1 MLASLRK
8 RDPCA
13 RPRALLGA
21 TREPDGFEGGRLHP
35 LQEAPEAFSRPQRD
49 RGVVESVGD
58 ALGEDCA
65 HHCGVQAPVPP
76 ATAAH
81 GCLAQR
87 LSAPL
92 WEEAVSWAEAA
103 RQRSLAA
110 NCKYQAVALA
120 QLGLADSPRASLV
133 FNCALFRGSARLR
146 RATASLPALESR
158 KRVRRRVF
166 FSEHKQQWAPK
177 HACQN

>member
-8 RDPCA
+8 RDPGA

-49 RGVVESVGD
+49 QGVVQSVED
-58 ALGEDCA
+58 ALGEGCA
-65 HHCGVQAPVPP
+65 HPCGVQAPVPP

-87 LSAPL
+87 LAAPL
-92 WEEAVSWAEAA
+92 WEEAVSWAEASSSSDCGA
-103 RQRSLAA
+103 RLLGSTLVGAALGGSCVVSRSGAPAQSCGSAARNACTKPSRSRSLVWQTCRGRVWFSTAPCFGA
-110 NCKYQAVALA
+110 ALA
-120 QLGLADSPRASLV
+120 
-133 FNCALFRGSARLR
+133 
-146 RATASLPALESR
+146 
-158 KRVRRRVF
+158 
-166 FSEHKQQWAPK
+166 
-177 HACQN
+177 